1 MGCKHIPVSFSSARS
16 ETPCL
21 TWKMPCPL
29 AVLCSTKCLFLRRLA
44 VPTSGIPFEPV
55 FFIDTAIIA
64 GVSTLI
70 LFPQIQAI
78 PLRAHGRPRGSLSI
92 TTLYFILVIPHCS
105 SSPFFSADTAFSTIL
120 FPIVLGS
127 NGSTL
132 TVCSILYPPILPI
145 FGHKNNPAGVPQHQR
160 VHSQPLISAH
170 KEVQP
175 GVWRPRLPSQYTTL
189 SRRCR
194 KRTENPGSCRKSA
207 GKFCVVDTNEKSE
220 CRKLKRRILIMGAYL
235 TRLLYHISSRLTERS

>member
-29 AVLCSTKCLFLRRLA
+29 VVLCSTKCLFLRRLA
-44 VPTSGIPFEPV
+44 VPTSGIPFERV
-55 FFIDTAIIA
+55 FFTDTAIIA

-78 PLRAHGRPRGSLSI
+78 PLRAHGRPRGFLSI

-132 TVCSILYPPILPI
+132 TVCSILHPPILPI
-145 FGHKNNPAGVPQHQR
+145 FGHKNNPVGIRQYQRGVSR
-160 VHSQPLISAH
+160 VKHSTAQIRRYSPESGGPGCFFSIAH
-170 KEVQP
+170 LPTSDPKEQKIPADV
-175 GVWRPRLPSQYTTL
+175 GSL
-189 SRRCR
+189 
-194 KRTENPGSCRKSA
+194 PGSSA
-207 GKFCVVDTNEKSE
+207 
-220 CRKLKRRILIMGAYL
+220 
-235 TRLLYHISSRLTERS
+235 